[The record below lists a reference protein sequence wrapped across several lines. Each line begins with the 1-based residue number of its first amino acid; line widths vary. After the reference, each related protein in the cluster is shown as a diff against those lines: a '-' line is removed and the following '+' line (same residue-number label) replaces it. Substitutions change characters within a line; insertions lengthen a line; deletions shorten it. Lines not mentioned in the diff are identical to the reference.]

1 MTTAR
6 HLPHDPSRA
15 SSLLMRLLA
24 CDGVTGEESAI
35 AALVIEELVAAG
47 VPRSAIVQDD
57 AHTRMELSSACGNI
71 WAYLPGTGP
80 GEPLMFSTHMDTVP
94 LCRGAVPVLNVD
106 EGVIRPAGVTALGG
120 DNRTGCAV
128 LINLAAALLE
138 NKLPHPPITFLFT
151 VREESGLHGARHLDP
166 QYFRGAT
173 MGFNVDGGAP
183 GRMVIGAVGAQRWE
197 ATVTGIASHA
207 GVHPD
212 RGVSSTMIVA
222 LALSEIYAGGWFG
235 KVVRGDREGSS
246 NVGVVAGPTGGSVGE
261 ATNVVTD
268 YAMVR
273 GESRSTDARLVGEI
287 TEAYRLAFENA
298 AKTVKTSD
306 GRTGTLTFKNRV
318 EYDAFC
324 LPDGHPVVKRAVAA
338 AIQAGI
344 TPVLEVSRGGLD
356 ANWLVCHGMS
366 AVTFGAGQH
375 DIHTIKEYVNLAE
388 FHDGCRLA
396 LSIVTSD

>member
-1 MTTAR
+1 MAAIQQ
-6 HLPHDPSRA
+6 LPHNQARA

-35 AALVIEELVAAG
+35 AALVIDELVAAG
-47 VPRSAIVQDD
+47 VPRSAIEQDD
-57 AHTRMELSSACGNI
+57 AHTRIGIPSACGNI
-71 WAYLPGTGP
+71 WAYLPGTAP
-80 GEPLMFSTHMDTVP
+80 GTPLMFSTHMDTVP
-94 LCRGAVPVLNVD
+94 LCRGAVPVMDAV
-106 EGVIRPAGVTALGG
+106 EGVIRPAGATALGG

-128 LINLAAALLE
+128 LINLAATLLE
-138 NKLPHPPITFLFT
+138 SRLPHPPITLLFT

-166 QYFRGAT
+166 HYFRGAT

-222 LALSEIYAGGWFG
+222 LALAEVYAGGWFG
-235 KVVRGDREGSS
+235 KVVRGNREGSS
-246 NVGVVAGPTGGSVGE
+246 NVGVLSGPTGGSVGE

-268 YAMVR
+268 LAMVR
-273 GESRSTDARLVGEI
+273 GESRSTDASLVSEI
-287 TEAYRLAFENA
+287 TEAYRIAFENA
-298 AKTVKTSD
+298 TKTVKTSD
-306 GRTGTLTFKNRV
+306 GRTGSLEFRNRV

-324 LPDGHPVVKRAVAA
+324 LPEGHPVVKRAMQAA
-338 AIQAGI
+338 LQAGI

-356 ANWLVCHGMS
+356 ANWLVCHGMP

-375 DIHTIKEYVNLAE
+375 EIHTIKEYVNLAE

-396 LSIVTSD
+396 AAIATGG